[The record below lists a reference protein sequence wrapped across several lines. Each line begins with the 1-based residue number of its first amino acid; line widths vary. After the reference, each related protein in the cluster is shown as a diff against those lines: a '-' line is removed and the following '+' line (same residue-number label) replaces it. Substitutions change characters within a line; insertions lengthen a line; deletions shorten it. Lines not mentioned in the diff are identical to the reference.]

1 MDSASTSNKKV
12 GVIGAGSF
20 GTAVANLLA
29 ENNHVIIFSRSE
41 EVAKQIAE
49 KREHRGHIIHPNVEV
64 TTSLAEVANNCNLIF
79 PVVPSDNF
87 GKMLDEIA
95 PLLRPSHI
103 MIHGT
108 KGLYTSKKLQADVS
122 LDKEDVY
129 TMSELIRLKT
139 GVVRIGC
146 LAGPNLAS
154 ELAENQPAATVIAS
168 KFNEV
173 IEEGQKA
180 LKSNRFQVYGSN
192 ELQGVELAGVLK
204 NYVAIASGMLSGL
217 GYGENARALLITRG
231 MSELVHVAKAFGASE
246 KAFLGLAGI
255 GDLIATCNSPKSRNF
270 RVGKMLAEGQKLDE
284 ITFEF
289 GEVAEGVKTL
299 QIIKSLKKYGYRAPL
314 AEILFKIIFEDLPIK
329 KGIDLLMRFPADKDA
344 DFI

>member
-1 MDSASTSNKKV
+1 MDSANISNKLT

-29 ENNHVIIFSRSE
+29 ENGKVLLYSRNE

-49 KREHRGHIIHPNVEV
+49 KREHKGHQIHANISV
-64 TTSLAEVANNCNLIF
+64 TSTLSEIAEKCNLIF
-79 PVVPSDNF
+79 PIVPSDSFAN
-87 GKMLDEIA
+87 MLEEIA
-95 PLLRPSHI
+95 PFLRPYHI
-103 MIHGT
+103 LIHGT
-108 KGLYTSKKLQADVS
+108 KGLHTLKKLQADVT
-122 LDKEDVY
+122 LDRHEIL
-129 TMSELIRLKT
+129 TMSELITQKT
-139 GVVRIGC
+139 GVVRVGC

-180 LKSNRFQVYGSN
+180 LKSQRFQVYGSN
-192 ELQGVELAGVLK
+192 ELKGVELAGVLK

-231 MSELVHVAKAFGASE
+231 MSELIYIAKAFGANE
-246 KAFLGLAGI
+246 RAFLGLAGI
-255 GDLIATCNSPKSRNF
+255 GDLITTCNSPKSRNY
-270 RVGKMLAEGQKLDE
+270 RVGKMLAEGKNQSEIYDE
-284 ITFEF
+284 I

-314 AEILFKIIFEDLPIK
+314 AEIMHKVIFEDLALS